1 MRLVVD
7 TNIFASILI
16 RPGETLSAF
25 IDYIDRHAVILY
37 SAETLT
43 ELVNV
48 LRRRKFR
55 AYTTQEDAIEF
66 VRWII
71 ATGEL
76 VAVDDGPAISR
87 DPKDDKFLALAV
99 AGRADYLVSGDKDLI
114 VLGRVGR
121 VPILSPAAFLAAVN
135 H

>member
-25 IDYIDRHAVILY
+25 IDYIDRHGIILY

-48 LRRRKFR
+48 LRRSKFR
-55 AYTTQEDAIEF
+55 AYTTPEEAAEF

-76 VAVDDGPAISR
+76 VAVNDTPAVSR
-87 DPKDDKFLALAV
+87 DPKDDKFIALALAHQR
-99 AGRADYLVSGDKDLI
+99 G
-114 VLGRVGR
+114 
-121 VPILSPAAFLAAVN
+121 
-135 H
+135 

>member
-7 TNIFASILI
+7 TNIFTSVLI
-16 RPGETLSAF
+16 RPGETLSTF
-25 IDYIDRHAVILY
+25 IDYIDRYATILY

-48 LRRRKFR
+48 LRRRKFH
-55 AYTTQEDAIEF
+55 AYTTPEEVAEF

-76 VAVDDGPAISR
+76 VAVTDVPAVSR
-87 DPKDDKFLALAV
+87 DPKDDKFIALAV

-114 VLGRVGR
+114 VLGRIGEM
-121 VPILSPAAFLAAVN
+121 PILSPSAFLAAVN

>member
-7 TNIFASILI
+7 TNIFTSILI

-25 IDYIDRHAVILY
+25 IDYIDRHATILY

-55 AYTTQEDAIEF
+55 AYTTPEEVAEF

-76 VAVDDGPAISR
+76 VAVDDVPAVSR
-87 DPKDDKFLALAV
+87 DPKDDKFIALAV
-99 AGRADYLVSGDKDLI
+99 AGRAEYLVSGDKDLI
-114 VLGRVGR
+114 VLGRIGEI
-121 VPILSPAAFLAAVN
+121 PIVSPAAFLTVVN

>member
-16 RPGETLSAF
+16 RPGETLSAL
-25 IDYIDRHAVILY
+25 IDHIDQHCTILY
-37 SAETLT
+37 STETLA
-43 ELVNV
+43 ELVDV
-48 LRRRKFR
+48 LSRRKFK
-55 AYTTQEDAIEF
+55 AYTSPQEVAEF
-66 VRWII
+66 VRWVV

-76 VAVDDGPAISR
+76 VAVDVAPAVSR
-87 DPKDDKFLALAV
+87 DPKDDKFVALAV
-99 AGRADYLVSGDKDLI
+99 AGHADYLVSGDRDLI
-114 VLGRVGR
+114 VLGTVET